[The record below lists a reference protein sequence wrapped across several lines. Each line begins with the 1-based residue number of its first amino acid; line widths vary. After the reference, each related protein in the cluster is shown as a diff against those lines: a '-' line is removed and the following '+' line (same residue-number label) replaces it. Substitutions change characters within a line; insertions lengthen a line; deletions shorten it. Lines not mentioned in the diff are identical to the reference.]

1 MLLRQWGCLLK
12 FDGEKAQIGITERWL
27 KSTKEDRQPMIEK
40 AFQKA
45 KARAITVT
53 FTAVSAD
60 TIRAFQEQRTPAEAV
75 SQTLQEGP
83 VIAKTAAP
91 PASSPQSGGAESHV
105 SVIVPTSL
113 EFAETSAK
121 TQLPTLPVESLPE
134 SIIPAVTTPV
144 SWQPESDL
152 DRAVKSFAQFFNG
165 QVVDLDSAEPADTS
179 SGEGEEAA
187 PSADREVPF

>member
-1 MLLRQWGCLLK
+1 NPYPSSTRRQTCCGDRQASFSTGFARDRPPDTDLSALWQTVIAAVESNATKMLLRQWGCLLK

-91 PASSPQSGGAESHV
+91 PASSPQSGGC
-105 SVIVPTSL
+105 
-113 EFAETSAK
+113 
-121 TQLPTLPVESLPE
+121 
-134 SIIPAVTTPV
+134 
-144 SWQPESDL
+144 
-152 DRAVKSFAQFFNG
+152 R
-165 QVVDLDSAEPADTS
+165 EPCQRHS
-179 SGEGEEAA
+179 PYQSG
-187 PSADREVPF
+187 VC